1 MMTMVRVSASSRL
14 ALPMMIAM
22 LQLLLL
28 QSPSAV
34 AVKPGSCPT
43 LPPDT
48 VGTCDEACTVDE
60 SCPGE
65 QKCCSNG
72 CGHSCVQPEDLI
84 LKDAELVPV
93 KPGSCPTLPP
103 DTVGTCDEACTDDD
117 SCPGEQ
123 KCCSNGCGH
132 SCVDPQVLRPSGL
145 TLPVLKPIQVE
156 PVAVKPG
163 SCPTPP
169 PDAVGTCDEAC
180 TVDESCP
187 GEQKCC
193 SNGCGHSCV
202 QPEDLILKDAELV
215 AVKPGSC
222 PTLPPDTMG
231 TCDEAC
237 TDDDSC
243 PGEQKCCSNG
253 CGHSCV
259 DPQVLGPSG
268 LTLPVLKP
276 IQVEPGRVKPEV
288 RPGCCREPDPFHI
301 QYCIWK
307 NDRCRGDGECPGV
320 QKCCPHSCGNRC
332 EDVKPG
338 KPKPGECPFV
348 YTSLIRCAF
357 RPPQCSEDWQ
367 CPGEQKCCNTGCVT
381 ACRKPVKN
389 KNGFC
394 PYIDTIRRIKC
405 VVRPDLNQ
413 CQQDWQCPDNEKCC
427 NTGCELICIKPVKAG
442 SCPVWNFSA
451 IVCIRYNDGCRSDDD
466 CPGKQKCCSV
476 PCGVGCVAPDLA
488 QRGLDNLTDGASP
501 QSPASDRPDREGGG
515 V

>member
-156 PVAVKPG
+156 P
-163 SCPTPP
+163 
-169 PDAVGTCDEAC
+169 
-180 TVDESCP
+180 
-187 GEQKCC
+187 
-193 SNGCGHSCV
+193 
-202 QPEDLILKDAELV
+202 V